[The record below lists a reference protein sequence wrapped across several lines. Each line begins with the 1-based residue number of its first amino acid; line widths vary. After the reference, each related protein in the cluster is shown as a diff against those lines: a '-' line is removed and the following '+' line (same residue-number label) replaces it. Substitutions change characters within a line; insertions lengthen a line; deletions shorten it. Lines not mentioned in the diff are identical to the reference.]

1 MSTRRSILTG
11 LNVTKVLAF
20 WLVMKLGYKLNLTLY
35 ANQQK
40 CRQEQKQNRDLNSTE
55 DKSEGLTLTRIGNPL
70 QRLKLTLMTNELS
83 YQCISFFFRF
93 ALFVY
98 LFLVICLY
106 QGTRWPGTSSRSI
119 WTFDEYDIMES
130 WLQIRAQIP
139 SFIRFQWLSLWF
151 SKWHMVP
158 QLPKTKPTW
167 KHFVLFLISNI
178 RKNPLV
184 PFQTRSPVMPIQNC
198 FP

>member
-1 MSTRRSILTG
+1 MPSRTKTKSRLEFNGGQEWGFDLDEDWKSTS
-11 LNVTKVLAF
+11 KVKA
-20 WLVMKLGYKLNLTLY
+20 Y
-35 ANQQK
+35 A
-40 CRQEQKQNRDLNSTE
+40 D
-55 DKSEGLTLTRIGNPL
+55 DKWAL
-70 QRLKLTLMTNELS
+70 LS
-83 YQCISFFFRF
+83 MHIFLFSFCFVC
-93 ALFVY
+93 LFVPCY
-98 LFLVICLY
+98 LFV
-106 QGTRWPGTSSRSI
+106 SRNPMTWNIRPIYS
-119 WTFDEYDIMES
+119 WTFDEYYIMES

-151 SKWHMVP
+151 SKWHMVS

-184 PFQTRSPVMPIQNC
+184 PFQTRSPVMPKQNC